1 MLDTMHLK
9 SLGPK
14 MYLKSLG
21 PKMPG
26 IYGHEVNTSHD
37 LMTLGPGLWDL
48 KAKDSKSWDL

>member
-1 MLDTMHLK
+1 
-9 SLGPK
+9 